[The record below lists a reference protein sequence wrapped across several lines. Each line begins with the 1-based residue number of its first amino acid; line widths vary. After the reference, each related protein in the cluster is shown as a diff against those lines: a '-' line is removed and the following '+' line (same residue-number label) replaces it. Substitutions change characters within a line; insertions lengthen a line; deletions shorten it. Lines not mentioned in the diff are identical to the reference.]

1 MPRYYFG
8 DDTEAP
14 EMFGQQPAGDD
25 AARSAAAQGSE
36 EFGRGPAARP
46 SIILF
51 DAEREIAA
59 PSFWLIEFEL
69 PATRH

>member
-14 EMFGQQPAGDD
+14 DTFGREPAGDD
-25 AARSAAAQGSE
+25 AARSVAAPVSE
-36 EFGRGPAARP
+36 EFGRGLAARP
-46 SIILF
+46 SVILF

-59 PSFWLIEFEL
+59 PSFWVIDSEL